1 VAKTEAQMDK
11 ETAESFLAVQKTL
24 NETIASIKAI
34 RSVLYQKGLTTPQE
48 LKTLQDEV
56 RELLKTSLAGTQLQS
71 LEELLSGTDER

>member
-1 VAKTEAQMDK
+1 MDK